1 MTIQPGSRLGPY
13 EILAPLGAGGMGEV
27 YRARDPKLGREV
39 AIKVLPEQLASN
51 PEALSRFER
60 EARVVAALSHPN
72 ILAIHDFGNAGGVTY
87 AVMEL
92 LEGETLGHALSDG
105 AVPLRKATEWALQ
118 IAHGLAAAH
127 GKGIVH
133 RDLKPD
139 NVFVTGDGRVKVLDF
154 GLARL
159 TAGPAL
165 PDETRSPT
173 VTAHTEPGAI
183 MGTVGYMSPE
193 QVRGLPL
200 DARSDIYSFGAVLY
214 EMLSGRP
221 AFRRDTTAE
230 TMTAILREEP
240 PEFSDWGRNI
250 PPALD
255 RLVRHCLEKKP
266 EQRFQSASDIAFDL
280 QGTSGAL
287 SQADA
292 PAARGSGKR
301 DFLVPV
307 LLAATLAFVA
317 GVWVARRPLPAASEP
332 GVIRALTDSGHD
344 WAPTASPDGRMVAFV
359 SDRDGKPRIWV
370 RQIAEGSETALT
382 SGPDDLPRFSP
393 DSAAVLFLRRERGHG
408 SLYRVGL
415 LGGEPRKLVESA
427 LDGCWSPDGRRIAFV
442 AETREGGRPA
452 WVLQVA
458 TLAGG
463 EAREIFR
470 STDSGFD
477 SPSWS
482 PDGKW
487 IAVVRH
493 YRAAELLLVNPE
505 TKKVEEEKPN
515 ARTIVSSLAWT
526 GDGHL
531 ILARADQANRS
542 EASPCGVLRR
552 DVSTGKEQ
560 TILASPNRIGALAI
574 LGQGRL
580 VFDTYSARESLRE
593 AQLDGGA
600 EPGSRLT
607 RGVAMNRQP
616 RYSPDGEWIVYTS
629 LRGGNVDIW
638 ELSPKTGTQKRLTDD
653 PATDFDPALTPDGKS
668 LVWSSN
674 RSGNF
679 EIWMANADGTGARQ
693 ITHDGVDAEN
703 ATATPDGRWVVYASA
718 DPKKL
723 GLWKIHP
730 DGSGASQLVAG
741 GAGRAEVSPDGRHAL
756 FVTVRV
762 SEKLEVRVVRIE
774 DATVLP
780 FAIRFGTTT
789 SRLAGVTARA
799 RWMPDGRAIAFV
811 DVDAEGRTGIYVQD
825 FVPGKDTQASRRPL
839 AGFNADWATET
850 FGISPDGSR
859 ICLAEWEQTLSIMTA
874 DGIPGV
880 APPSAAARN

>member
-1 MTIQPGSRLGPY
+1 MVLSSGHRLGPY

-27 YRARDPKLGREV
+27 YRARDSKLGREV

-51 PEALSRFER
+51 PEALARFER

-72 ILAIHDFGNAGGVTY
+72 ILAIHDFGSAGGVTY

-92 LEGETLGHALSDG
+92 LEGETLGQALSDG
-105 AVPLRKATEWALQ
+105 AVPLRKATAWALQ
-118 IAHGLAAAH
+118 IAQGLAAAH

-154 GLARL
+154 GLARP

-173 VTAHTEPGAI
+173 VTARTEPGAI
-183 MGTVGYMSPE
+183 LGTVGYMSPE

-200 DARSDIYSFGAVLY
+200 DARSDIFSFGAVLY
-214 EMLSGRP
+214 EMLSGRR

-230 TMTAILREEP
+230 TMTAILKEEP
-240 PEFSDWGRNI
+240 LDFSDSGLSI

-280 QGTSGAL
+280 QGTSGAF
-287 SQADA
+287 A
-292 PAARGSGKR
+292 PAEAPVAIKARN
-301 DFLVPV
+301 LNV
-307 LLAATLAFVA
+307 LLPVVLAAALAFAA

-393 DSAAVLFLRRERGHG
+393 DGASVLFLRREGGHG
-408 SLYRVGL
+408 SLYRVSI

-442 AETREGGRPA
+442 AETREGGRQA
-452 WVLQVA
+452 WVLLVA
-458 TLAGG
+458 AVAGG
-463 EAREIFR
+463 EAREIYR
-470 STDSGFD
+470 STGNGFD

-482 PDGKW
+482 PDGKR
-487 IAVVRH
+487 IAVVR
-493 YRAAELLLVNPE
+493 RLQATTSPELLLVDPE

-531 ILARADQANRS
+531 ILARIEQANRP
-542 EASPCGVLRR
+542 EVSPSGVLRR
-552 DVSTGKEQ
+552 NVSTGKEQ

-574 LGQGRL
+574 LGPGRL

-593 AQLDGGA
+593 TSLAGSA

-653 PATDFDPALTPDGKS
+653 PAADFDPALTPDGKS

-679 EIWMANADGTGARQ
+679 EIWTANADGTGARQ
-693 ITHDGVDAEN
+693 ITRDGVDAEN
-703 ATATPDGRWVVYASA
+703 PTATPDGRWVVYASA
-718 DPKKL
+718 DPKKI

-741 GAGRAEVSPDGRHAL
+741 RAGRAEVSPDGRYAL
-756 FVTVRV
+756 FASERVT
-762 SEKLEVRVVRIE
+762 EKLEIRVVRIE
-774 DATVLP
+774 DAAVLP
-780 FAIRFGTTT
+780 FAIRVGAAI

-799 RWMPDGRAIAFV
+799 RWMPDGRAIAFI
-811 DVDAEGRTGIYVQD
+811 DVDAQGRTGIYAQD

-839 AGFNADWATET
+839 AGFDVDWATET
-850 FGISPDGSR
+850 FAISPDGSR

-874 DGIPGV
+874 DGLAGIEPV
-880 APPSAAARN
+880 RR